1 MPANR
6 KHSHRIV
13 KLCSGALI
21 LFASGCLITS
31 KLGYRINWTPSVPI
45 GIWKVDALTGPV
57 QRGQIVSIC
66 PTDSTIFQMALERHY
81 LSWGLCPG
89 GYASLLKPVAA
100 VAGDRVSISGQGI
113 AINGVLVPNSKV
125 LTKDSMGRPLIPV
138 QVGRYIVRPGNVW
151 LVSTCAQSF
160 DSRYFGPLP
169 AANILGTATPVLCG
183 GSTQ

>member
-1 MPANR
+1 MQASRN
-6 KHSHRIV
+6 HSHCIV
-13 KLCSGALI
+13 KLCSAALI
-21 LFASGCLITS
+21 LLAPGCLIAS
-31 KLGYRINWTPSVPI
+31 KLGYRINWTPSLPV
-45 GIWKVDALTGPV
+45 GIWKVAALTGPV

-66 PTDSTIFQMALERHY
+66 PTDTTIFQLALARHY

-100 VAGDRVSISGQGI
+100 VAGDQVAISGQGI
-113 AINGVLVPNSKV
+113 AINGVLVPNSQP

-138 QVGRYIVRPGNVW
+138 RAGLYIVRPGTVW
-151 LVSTCAQSF
+151 LVSSRAQSF

-169 AANILGTATPVLCG
+169 AANILGRARPVLSG